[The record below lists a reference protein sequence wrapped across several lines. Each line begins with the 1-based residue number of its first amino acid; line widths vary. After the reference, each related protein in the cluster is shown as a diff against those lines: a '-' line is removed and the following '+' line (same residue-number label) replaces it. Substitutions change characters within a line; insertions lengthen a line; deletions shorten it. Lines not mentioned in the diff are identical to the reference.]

1 MSHEIIIIYFC
12 STVNHDV
19 TPTDTHILKEHISSW
34 GCKNGATCITE
45 FDRPHTIF
53 KCYKCINFLMKFLM
67 KD

>member
-19 TPTDTHILKEHISSW
+19 TPTGTHILKEHISSW
-34 GCKNGATCITE
+34 GFKNGATCITE
-45 FDRPHTIF
+45 LDRPHTIL
-53 KCYKCINFLMKFLM
+53 KCYKFKNFLMKFLM